1 MSSSRA
7 KAQTAIEVLFIAG
20 LVLIG
25 AAIIL
30 PGYMDSNTDT
40 VVLMHVKNAADNA
53 CSYLGTGVAVEDPEH
68 SSLNTLIEGVN
79 YSSISCRVSR
89 VFVASSTKDSISLNV
104 TVIYSG
110 PLDVGK
116 VENAISGFIE
126 SWLESKGFSRV
137 NGALSYGGKTV
148 SVTVKV
154 VRR

>member
-1 MSSSRA
+1 MSSSKA

-25 AAIIL
+25 AAMIL

-53 CSYLGTGVAVEDPEH
+53 CSYLGTGVEVEDPAY
-68 SSLNTLIEGVN
+68 SPLNALIEKVN

-89 VFVASSTKDSISLNV
+89 VFVASSTKDSMSLNV
-104 TVIYSG
+104 TVVYSG
-110 PLDVGK
+110 PLEVSK
-116 VENAISGFIE
+116 VKNAISGFIE
-126 SWLESKGFSRV
+126 NWLESKGFSRV

-148 SVTVKV
+148 SITVKA
-154 VRR
+154 VRG